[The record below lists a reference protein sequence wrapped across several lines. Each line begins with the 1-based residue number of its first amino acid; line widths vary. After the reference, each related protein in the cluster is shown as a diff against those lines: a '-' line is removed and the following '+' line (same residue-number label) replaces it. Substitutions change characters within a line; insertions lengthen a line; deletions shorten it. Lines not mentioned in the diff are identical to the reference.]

1 MKKIIA
7 VLTAFSLVFSGL
19 LINIAADSVYDP
31 FGTAA
36 LGPSAPETESDYS
49 ALGKAKKFEKKS
61 DRLEISAA
69 CSFYTYP
76 LTLAFP
82 KTGGVRLFG
91 KTAGDFAT
99 EDFYTLE
106 YTDIQADSFAVRAV
120 GGDGAYAVF
129 TNGTDYFTLDY
140 YNAAGTK
147 VTAFKSSGVQV
158 GTDSRNDYNAVKLS
172 LPIEETDV
180 IYGTGERFSGLNQN
194 GRRTIMWN
202 VDCGY
207 HGENAVNA
215 ELWRGYKN
223 VPLLYN
229 NAGYT
234 FYYDSYYSAKVDIGY
249 TDPDVCSFVFD
260 GPVLDFYIWTGTP
273 LENIDGYTKLTGRS
287 IVLPKWAYRYLAGAG
302 SNYWFSRGRSI
313 DNVSGLLQEV
323 MNKFSELGTPDIAAM
338 YLEGATDEREF
349 NAETQKCLYDILG
362 KTGTRVLQWNR
373 PDLERER
380 QKALLPGVAA
390 ADLPILKNT
399 DGTDSGRFIDFTN
412 SNSSQLMSEWLKP
425 YLNLGLKGGI
435 LDFGELIQTN
445 TVFSDGTTGYK
456 GHNKFSVMYAECYYN
471 ALSGAAGSD
480 FATFARA
487 AAAGTQKYTAFFSG
501 DQAANFRG
509 LRQQLS
515 AGLSAGASGF
525 AMWGGDLAGYEGKPT
540 NEVYCRGVQLSAF
553 SPIMRAH
560 GTTTRFPWNFGTEG
574 EKVYKKYYWLR
585 ENLLDSIYSSAINTG
600 KTGAPMMQALAMA
613 FPDEKSIAA
622 ADDTYMFCDEI
633 LVSPVLTSSTVK
645 NVTFPAGRWYDLYS
659 GAAVSGGS
667 TQSVSAPLDTV
678 PAYLKSG
685 AILPVTL
692 SSSLKLCDPIERG
705 SAVKALIVTPP
716 ETERTKTFYADDEN
730 AVLYTSK
737 PEKYGY
743 TISAGEGNGAAT
755 VLAYGTDPVTVTV
768 DGKELKK
775 IAADSDGAGFYVTA
789 DNITVIK
796 TDTQGWNNISVHE
809 NVVCEYSRIWDFSSA
824 DQLTDFDAYMNDKV
838 YGYEKQSAD
847 YRWVYNESN
856 STLRQNAWMCKESDK
871 ENGRWGGSLP
881 DSAAALTPK
890 NIDLHNFE
898 TTVKFK
904 LNNDDGKLGTVAVGF
919 RETVPGQ
926 HSASLGSW
934 DSLGRQNGGAVSAL
948 ACAAGG
954 NTAWLFSGG
963 AKLCDTAVGGAAF
976 GKDYYTLR
984 VHVVEKVCKMFIYNS
999 ANELLFSKTLNLPD
1013 TVAESGAI
1021 SYYATNDCLL
1031 KEVTVTPL
1039 DEDGQPFDYFGLYVK
1054 KWDLSDKNSLSQF
1067 DAYMND
1073 SAYGYERQTVS
1084 FRWNTT
1090 DSGVTAEPNM
1100 ASEKNPDSSRYGA
1113 VICGS
1118 DSALTPKGVDL
1129 RNFETTVR
1137 FKVVNPNG
1145 LWGAVSVG
1153 FRETWA
1159 GKHTDLANGENW
1171 NFGKQGKGLNSGF
1184 VSAVSKNELW
1194 VHASGVERLKA
1205 TNISADFTGG
1215 TYVMRVKAVENI
1227 CTVSLYENDGATLI
1241 YKNSLTLPDNI
1252 AERGAVS
1259 YYATNECLISEIT
1272 LTALDSDGNI
1282 TDMPYYADGDADRD
1296 GRTAAADI
1304 ALIKKALLCNT
1315 VKYGHDVN
1323 KDAAFD
1329 IRDLIK
1335 LKKIC
1340 GY

>member
-1 MKKIIA
+1 MKKIAA
-7 VLTAFSLVFSGL
+7 VLTAFSMFFSGL
-19 LINIAADSVYDP
+19 LINVAADSASDP

-36 LGPSAPETESDYS
+36 FGPSAPETESNYRR
-49 ALGKAKKFEKKS
+49 LGKAKALAKEK
-61 DRLEISAA
+61 DRLKITAV

-76 LTLAFP
+76 LILAFP

-91 KTAGDFAT
+91 QTAGDFAND
-99 EDFYTLE
+99 DFYTLE
-106 YTDIQADSFAVRAV
+106 YTDIAANSFAVKAA
-120 GGDGAYAVF
+120 GGDGAYIIF
-129 TNGTDYFTLDY
+129 TNGADYFTLDF
-140 YNAAGTK
+140 YNADGQR
-147 VTAFKSSGVQV
+147 VTALNSSGLQM
-158 GTDSRNDYNAVKLS
+158 GTDADKNYNAVKLN
-172 LPIEETDV
+172 LPIEETNV

-207 HGENAVNA
+207 HGEDSVNA

-234 FYYDSYYSAKVDIGY
+234 LYYDSYYSAKVDIGY
-249 TDPDVCSFVFD
+249 TDPEVCSFDFD
-260 GPVLDFYIWTGTP
+260 GPVLDIYIWAGTP

-287 IVLPKWAYRYLAGAG
+287 IILPKWAYRFLAGAG
-302 SNYWFSRGRSI
+302 TNYWFSRGKSI

-323 MNKFSELGTPDIAAM
+323 MNKFSELGTPDIAAI
-338 YLEGATDEREF
+338 YLEGATDERNF
-349 NAETQKCLYDILG
+349 NAEAQKSLYDILE

-373 PDLERER
+373 PDLEREN
-380 QKALLPGVAA
+380 QKTLLPGIAA
-390 ADLPILKNT
+390 ADLPILKNK
-399 DGTDSGRFIDFTN
+399 DGTDSGCFIDFTN
-412 SNSSQLMSEWLKP
+412 GNSSLLLRKWLKP

-435 LDFGELIQTN
+435 LDFGELIQTG
-445 TVFSDGTTGYK
+445 TVFLDGTSGYN
-456 GHNKFSVMYAECYYN
+456 GHNKFSVMYAKGYHN
-471 ALSGAAGSD
+471 AFSEVSD
-480 FATFARA
+480 NDFVTFARA
-487 AAAGTQKYTAFFSG
+487 AAAGSQKYTAFFSG

-540 NEVYCRGVQLSAF
+540 NEVYCRGIQFSTF

-560 GTTTRFPWNFGTEG
+560 GTTTRFPWDFGKEG

-585 ENLLDSIYSSAINTG
+585 ENLLDSIYSSAINAG
-600 KTGAPMMQALAMA
+600 KTGAPMMQAFAMA
-613 FPDEKSIAA
+613 YPEEKNIAA
-622 ADDTYMFCDEI
+622 TDDTYMFCDEI
-633 LVSPVLTSSTVK
+633 LVSPVLESGTVK
-645 NVTFPAGRWYDLYS
+645 SVIFPEGRWYDLYS
-659 GAAVSGGS
+659 GAIVSGGS
-667 TQSVSAPLDTV
+667 TQSVSAPLDTA
-678 PAYLKSG
+678 PAYFRSG

-692 SSSLKLCDPIERG
+692 SASLKLCDRIENG
-705 SAVKALIVTPP
+705 TAVKALIVTPP

-730 AVLYTSK
+730 VVLYTAK

-743 TISAGEGNGAAT
+743 TISAGEGNNAAT
-755 VLAYGTDPVTVTV
+755 VLAYGTDPAAVTV
-768 DGKELKK
+768 DGEELKK
-775 IAADSDGAGFYVTA
+775 IAAESDGAGFYVTA

-796 TDTQGWNNISVHE
+796 TGTQGWSNISVHE
-809 NVVCEYSRIWDFSSA
+809 NAVCEYSRIWDFSSA
-824 DQLTDFDAYMNDKV
+824 DQLSDFDAYMNDKV

-847 YRWVYNESN
+847 YRWVYNETDSI
-856 STLRQNAWMCKESDK
+856 LRQNAWMCKESDK
-871 ENGRWGGSLP
+871 GTGRWGGSLP

-904 LNNDDGKLGTVAVGF
+904 LNNDNGKLGTVAVGF

-926 HSASLGSW
+926 HSANLGNW
-934 DSLGRQNGGAVSAL
+934 DSLGMQNGGAVSAL

-954 NTAWLFSGG
+954 NTAWLFSGA

-984 VHVVEKVCKMFIYNS
+984 VRVVGKECKMFIYNS
-999 ANELLFSKTLNLPD
+999 AGKLLFSKTLNLPD
-1013 TVAESGAI
+1013 TVAASGAI

-1031 KEVTVTPL
+1031 KEVTVTAL
-1039 DEDGQPFDYFGLYVK
+1039 NEDGQPFDYFGLYIK
-1054 KWDLSDKNSLSQF
+1054 KWNLSDKNSLSQF

-1073 SAYGYERQTVS
+1073 SVFGYERQSVS
-1084 FRWNTT
+1084 FRWNST
-1090 DSGVTAEPNM
+1090 DSGISADPNM
-1100 ASEKNPDSSRYGA
+1100 ASEKHPDSSRCGA
-1113 VICGS
+1113 VICGT
-1118 DSALTPKGVDL
+1118 DSALTPKGIDL

-1159 GKHTDLANGENW
+1159 GKHTDLAKGENW
-1171 NFGKQGKGLNSGF
+1171 NLGKQGSGLNSGF

-1194 VHASGVERLKA
+1194 AHASGAELQKV

-1215 TYVMRVKAVENI
+1215 TYVMRVRAVENV

-1241 YKNSLTLPDNI
+1241 CKKSVTLPDSV
-1252 AERGAVS
+1252 ADRGAVS
-1259 YYATNECLISEIT
+1259 YYATNECIISEIT
-1272 LTALDSDGNI
+1272 LTALDSEGNSA
-1282 TDMPYYADGDADRD
+1282 DMPYYADGDADRD

-1304 ALIKKALLCNT
+1304 ALIKKALLCGS

-1340 GY
+1340 G